1 MMNSEFVL
9 SQSRSL
15 AEGLL
20 ARSNIARRMDAPSV
34 RDPVVT
40 DGRGVHPTGVSATA
54 TEANRI
60 CELYELAYS
69 RQPSE
74 AEVTRATT
82 YLDRLRSV
90 MTQSGV
96 ATIDIEPRVW
106 TSLCRAVLAANEFVY
121 VE

>member
-40 DGRGVHPTGVSATA
+40 DGRGVHPTGVSATV
-54 TEANRI
+54 TEVNRI
-60 CELYELAYS
+60 REQYELAYS
-69 RQPSE
+69 RPPTE
-74 AEVTRATT
+74 AEVTRTTT
-82 YLDRLRSV
+82 YLDRLRAA
-90 MTQSGV
+90 MTQSGL
-96 ATIDIEPRVW
+96 ATIDIEPKAW
-106 TSLCRAVLAANEFVY
+106 TSFCRAILAANEFVY